1 MLKYLGK
8 IITKAAA
15 PPWKRSYVIRGI
27 PIRYTEVYIIQY
39 SLILPLD
46 NN

>member
-8 IITKAAA
+8 IITKVAA
-15 PPWKRSYVIRGI
+15 PSWKRSYVIREI